1 MDTGGGRSKTIYV
14 KEVFACRFSVLSLCV
29 KAVRC
34 SSTPTTEYM
43 MCSRPCSFMSSCLC
57 SKEPFTDP
65 LKDTDEVFAAI
76 RTKLSWLFSVFL
88 VL

>member
-14 KEVFACRFSVLSLCV
+14 KEVFAVLSLCV

-43 MCSRPCSFMSSCLC
+43 ICSRPCAFMSSCLC
-57 SKEPFTDP
+57 SKEPYTDP

-76 RTKLSWLFSVFL
+76 RTKLS
-88 VL
+88 